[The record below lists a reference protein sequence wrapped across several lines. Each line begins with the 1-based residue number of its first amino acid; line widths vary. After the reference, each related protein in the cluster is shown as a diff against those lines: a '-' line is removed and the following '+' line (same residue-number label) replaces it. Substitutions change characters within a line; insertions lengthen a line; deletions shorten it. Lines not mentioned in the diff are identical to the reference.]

1 MEEEERW
8 YGWEGVKRCD
18 GEEREEELWR
28 WMLGGGGV
36 GRLVVAEKQGH
47 RQSL

>member
-1 MEEEERW
+1 MRW

-18 GEEREEELWR
+18 WEEQEEELWH

-36 GRLVVAEKQGH
+36 GRLVVAEELGH